1 MKIFVVIATYNE
13 KDNIIAL
20 LNEILKL
27 EIPEFRI
34 IVVDDN
40 SPDGTAAL
48 VQKFNH
54 PAVELIVRRQERGYG
69 SAQIRGF
76 KAALAQGGAVVI
88 TMDADFS
95 HSPLAIQALIKPLEA
110 GYQVAVGSR
119 RVAGGEIIGWG
130 WFRKLASGT
139 ATILARVIL
148 GLKTHDATSGFRAYQ
163 AQALR
168 QLNLAQF
175 HSNGYSFLEELIY
188 HCEKNNFKI
197 KEVPI
202 IFVDRKH
209 GESKFSILEIMRF
222 FITLFKLRFKIK

>member
-1 MKIFVVIATYNE
+1 M
-13 KDNIIAL
+13 
-20 LNEILKL
+20 
-27 EIPEFRI
+27 
-34 IVVDDN
+34 
-40 SPDGTAAL
+40 
-48 VQKFNH
+48 
-54 PAVELIVRRQERGYG
+54 
-69 SAQIRGF
+69 
-76 KAALAQGGAVVI
+76 VI

-95 HSPLAIQALIKPLEA
+95 HSPLAIPALIKPLEA